1 MHSAV
6 QSAMKS
12 YPFDQLVE
20 GDAIATN
27 TPYPAGPGHLNDL
40 CLISPIFHQGKLIA
54 ITANQAHHVD
64 MGGFAPGSMPFGV
77 HEIEYSLSV
86 VPIILLFF
94 VFFLNKKFFKF
105 NYYNIR
111 LFFLLTIIFFV
122 PILFNVN
129 FLNQFKLIQTIPF
142 LNSTWVQVRWML
154 IYILPII
161 ILAGLIIESIDI
173 SFKKKY
179 LAISLIFILLAQN
192 LIKDKSWHVND
203 QKYSIKNATD
213 FSLKIKKG
221 IDLEIK
227 GPAILMNEFNSP
239 KKINNKND
247 MFFQSYSPLT
257 CYQPIFGYGLEQLN
271 AKGIFFN
278 SKIIL
283 QDNSYI
289 LYSDKLDERDD
300 HLMFFNPS
308 CFLFPKENNCL
319 PGDTF
324 KISEKE
330 KLIKFTK
337 YKKFKFQQN
346 GFQIISNY
354 VSIFT
359 FLGCLIYLMY
369 HFLIFINNLRKKY

>member
-1 MHSAV
+1 M
-6 QSAMKS
+6 
-12 YPFDQLVE
+12 
-20 GDAIATN
+20 
-27 TPYPAGPGHLNDL
+27 
-40 CLISPIFHQGKLIA
+40 
-54 ITANQAHHVD
+54 
-64 MGGFAPGSMPFGV
+64 
-77 HEIEYSLSV
+77 
-86 VPIILLFF
+86 
-94 VFFLNKKFFKF
+94 
-105 NYYNIR
+105 
-111 LFFLLTIIFFV
+111 
-122 PILFNVN
+122 
-129 FLNQFKLIQTIPF
+129 
-142 LNSTWVQVRWML
+142 
-154 IYILPII
+154 
-161 ILAGLIIESIDI
+161 
-173 SFKKKY
+173 
-179 LAISLIFILLAQN
+179 AQN
-192 LIKDKSWHVND
+192 LIKDKSLHVDD
-203 QKYSIKNATD
+203 QKYNIMNATD

-271 AKGIFFN
+271 AEEIFFN
-278 SKIIL
+278 SKLIL

-289 LYSDKLDERDD
+289 LYSDKLDEREGR
-300 HLMFFNPS
+300 LTFFNPS

-330 KLIKFTK
+330 KLVKFTK

>member
-1 MHSAV
+1 
-6 QSAMKS
+6 
-12 YPFDQLVE
+12 
-20 GDAIATN
+20 
-27 TPYPAGPGHLNDL
+27 
-40 CLISPIFHQGKLIA
+40 
-54 ITANQAHHVD
+54 
-64 MGGFAPGSMPFGV
+64 
-77 HEIEYSLSV
+77 
-86 VPIILLFF
+86 
-94 VFFLNKKFFKF
+94 
-105 NYYNIR
+105 
-111 LFFLLTIIFFV
+111 
-122 PILFNVN
+122 
-129 FLNQFKLIQTIPF
+129 
-142 LNSTWVQVRWML
+142 
-154 IYILPII
+154 
-161 ILAGLIIESIDI
+161 
-173 SFKKKY
+173 
-179 LAISLIFILLAQN
+179 
-192 LIKDKSWHVND
+192 
-203 QKYSIKNATD
+203 
-213 FSLKIKKG
+213 
-221 IDLEIK
+221 
-227 GPAILMNEFNSP
+227 MNEFNSP

-283 QDNSYI
+283 KDNSYI
-289 LYSDKLDERDD
+289 LYSDKLDERDG

-330 KLIKFTK
+330 KLVKFTK